1 MMSTYYTN
9 VPNHNYMDTR
19 ILYARSHDNYTQEEI
34 LKLYDLCKSQFERDW
49 LIDRLYIY
57 RPGQRRSRKKD
68 PYYILTARQL
78 LAEQHDTTVTSLP

>member
-1 MMSTYYTN
+1 MMSTYYSS
-9 VPNHNYMDTR
+9 VPNHAYMDTR
-19 ILYARSHDNYTQEEI
+19 ILYAKPYSNYTQQEI
-34 LKLYDLCKSQFERDW
+34 VQLYSLCKSQFERDW